1 MLLCVHV
8 TFTRGGTLIGPTKSQ
23 HLYLIKDRD
32 VIYIKSFFLI
42 ALKHCN
48 ISIYLSRVSSNPNL
62 EWYNPN
68 LDLNVT
74 KYSFFDHETMC
85 KRHVYIHKHEPI
97 SCLS

>member
-1 MLLCVHV
+1 MHTFISYNKINISV
-8 TFTRGGTLIGPTKSQ
+8 TFIILILGSNVAIICQFSNK
-23 HLYLIKDRD
+23 
-32 VIYIKSFFLI
+32 V
-42 ALKHCN
+42 
-48 ISIYLSRVSSNPNL
+48 RVSSNPNL